1 VHAGVNA
8 RCVTVKV
15 CVAIVTVPVRSAPVF
30 AVRLRATVPLPEPV
44 APDVTVIHDV
54 LLAEVHEQPSP
65 VITLTVPEAASGPM
79 FASVGEIEYVQGAA
93 PAA

>member
-1 VHAGVNA
+1 VQTVTPV

-15 CVAIVTVPVRSAPVF
+15 WPAIVTVPVRSAPVF
-30 AVRLRATVPLPEPV
+30 AVRLRRTDPFPVPV
-44 APDVTVIHDV
+44 APDVTVMNAA
-54 LLAEVHEQPSP
+54 LLVAVHAQPAP
-65 VITLTVPEAASGPM
+65 AVTVTVPWAAAGPM